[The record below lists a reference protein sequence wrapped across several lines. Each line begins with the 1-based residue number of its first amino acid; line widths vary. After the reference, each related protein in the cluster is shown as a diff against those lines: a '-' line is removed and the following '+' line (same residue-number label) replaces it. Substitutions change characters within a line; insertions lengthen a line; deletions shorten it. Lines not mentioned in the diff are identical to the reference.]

1 MIYLSDDYL
10 TKYCDTLSY
19 IIGRS
24 INDGY
29 SFSSIEKEIA
39 DSKMIKEFERS
50 NITTIAFSSVEKLY
64 SDIFPDSVNTGFK
77 LNVYDVYGWV
87 GLSYIHLFIEM
98 QITFETLFIV
108 LPIKEMINLY
118 PLYHEMS
125 FSQLLNHAKELIPY
139 SYLDNIMKKQELS
152 TNELSQKTGIPF
164 STINQLRYGKR
175 DIGKLESNKLLTL
188 SKFLNVRP
196 ESLLN
201 SIQLDLYN

>member
-50 NITTIAFSSVEKLY
+50 NITTIAFSSAEKLY

-77 LNVYDVYGWV
+77 LNIYDVYGWA

-139 SYLDNIMKKQELS
+139 SYLDNIMKKRELS

-188 SKFLNVRP
+188 SKFLNVKP